1 MYGASKV
8 LISTINVLL
17 LNGFKVHL
25 MLPNHGPLN
34 NHQSIKKVK
43 LSNKGKFLALIHLAA
58 KPGVRESIL
67 NPQIYFDN
75 NLDKL
80 V

>member
-1 MYGASKV
+1 MKSRLSILKK
-8 LISTINVLL
+8 LKN
-17 LNGFKVHL
+17 FKFEKKNL
-25 MLPNHGPLN
+25 S
-34 NHQSIKKVK
+34 QKVK

-75 NLDKL
+75 NLTETHL
-80 V
+80 Y